1 MRAFRQNCGYFG
13 SYRIAAALAVVAAV
27 MAFSAGT
34 ASTWAR
40 ETATA
45 EIFDE
50 AARLVRDNFYDPR
63 FRGKDWDAV
72 VARHRPQYLAA
83 ANSEEKAAAINGMLA
98 ELDASHMMYATA
110 DDPAYYQLVDI
121 FRFGLRRDLPKH
133 FPDGVSYP
141 GVGIFTREIDGKTFV
156 TGVLAGQT
164 AAKAGLE
171 VGDEILTV
179 DGGPFQSVASFRD
192 KVGSAVTMSIRRAR
206 GGPVS
211 IIELRPA
218 RIEPGKTFRTAM
230 RESAR
235 IIEAAGKRIGYIR
248 VWSYAG
254 QDYQDILEEELS
266 AGRLKDADALIWD
279 LRDGWGGA
287 SPYYLD
293 LFNARAPD
301 MTFSD
306 RSGKTSYVS
315 FKWRKPVAM
324 LINGGTRSGKEVL
337 AYGFKKYG
345 YGEVIGTRSAG
356 ALLAGRGFLLSDGS
370 FLMVAVNDVSVDGAR
385 LEGVG
390 VSPTIE
396 VPFDIPY
403 SAGADP
409 QLDEVSRHGR
419 LRRGGVALQL
429 YRHRR

>member
-1 MRAFRQNCGYFG
+1 
-13 SYRIAAALAVVAAV
+13 
-27 MAFSAGT
+27 
-34 ASTWAR
+34 
-40 ETATA
+40 
-45 EIFDE
+45 
-50 AARLVRDNFYDPR
+50 
-63 FRGKDWDAV
+63 
-72 VARHRPQYLAA
+72 
-83 ANSEEKAAAINGMLA
+83 
-98 ELDASHMMYATA
+98 
-110 DDPAYYQLVDI
+110 
-121 FRFGLRRDLPKH
+121 
-133 FPDGVSYP
+133 
-141 GVGIFTREIDGKTFV
+141 
-156 TGVLAGQT
+156 
-164 AAKAGLE
+164 

-179 DGGPFQSVASFRD
+179 DGGPFQPVASFRD
-192 KVGSAVTMSIRRAR
+192 KVGSAATMSIRRAR
-206 GGPVS
+206 DGPVS
-211 IIELRPA
+211 VIELRPE
-218 RIEPGKTFRTAM
+218 RIEPGKAFRSAM

-254 QDYQDILEEELS
+254 EDYQDILEEELS
-266 AGRLKDADALIWD
+266 TGRLKDADALIWD

-301 MTFSD
+301 MTFLD
-306 RSGKTSYVS
+306 RSGKTSYAS
-315 FKWRKPVAM
+315 FRWRKPVVM

-370 FLMVAVNDVSVDGAR
+370 FLMVAVNDVSVDGVR

-409 QLDEVSRHGR
+409 QLDEAVKILSDASRG
-419 LRRGGVALQL
+419 
-429 YRHRR
+429 